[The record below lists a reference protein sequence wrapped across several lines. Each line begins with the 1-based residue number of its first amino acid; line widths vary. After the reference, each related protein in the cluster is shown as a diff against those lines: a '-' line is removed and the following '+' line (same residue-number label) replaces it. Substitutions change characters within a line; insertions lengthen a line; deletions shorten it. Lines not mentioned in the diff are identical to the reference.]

1 MDGSSG
7 PGGTW
12 SPVEDAFE
20 ANEAD
25 AQEQQQDVDGAGPA
39 ASPADPEEAV
49 GALSGRDLETA
60 LAGAN
65 EADLAEQAQ
74 EVPYDDDF
82 DL

>member
-12 SPVEDAFE
+12 SPVEDTFE

-25 AQEQQQDVDGAGPA
+25 AQEQQQEVGGPGRVA
-39 ASPADPEEAV
+39 EPADPERAV
-49 GALSGRDLETA
+49 GDLSGRDLESA

-65 EADLAEQAQ
+65 EADLVEQAQ

-82 DL
+82 DQ

>member
-25 AQEQQQDVDGAGPA
+25 AQEQQQELDGAGPA
-39 ASPADPEEAV
+39 DEPADPEEAV
-49 GALSGRDLETA
+49 GGLSGRDLEQA

>member
-25 AQEQQQDVDGAGPA
+25 AQEQQQELDGAGPA
-39 ASPADPEEAV
+39 DEPADPEEVV
-49 GALSGRDLETA
+49 GGLSGRDLEAA
-60 LAGAN
+60 LAAAD
-65 EADLAEQAQ
+65 EADLAEQAR
-74 EVPYDDDF
+74 EVPIDDDF

>member
-12 SPVEDAFE
+12 SPVEDTFE

-25 AQEQQQDVDGAGPA
+25 AQEQQQEVDGAGPA
-39 ASPADPEEAV
+39 DVPADPEEAV
-49 GALSGRDLETA
+49 GTLSGRDLETA

-65 EADLAEQAQ
+65 EADLVEQAQ